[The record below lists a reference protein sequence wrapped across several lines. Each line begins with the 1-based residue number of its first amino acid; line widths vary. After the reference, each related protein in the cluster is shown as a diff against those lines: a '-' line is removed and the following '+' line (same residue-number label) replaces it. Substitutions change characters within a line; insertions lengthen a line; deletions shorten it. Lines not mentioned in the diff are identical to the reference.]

1 MLSLSQFCCA
11 NSRRLKLQPRQDIK
25 LLAPAVS
32 GLIKFSI
39 SDLKLKLDNKA
50 KNSIVYLP
58 TINLKPKIMQRQ
70 SVLIL

>member
-39 SDLKLKLDNKA
+39 FDFGFEIKA
-50 KNSIVYLP
+50 
-58 TINLKPKIMQRQ
+58 
-70 SVLIL
+70 